1 MRGFDVDM
9 MTNSLM
15 RIAEL
20 LSERFDTQTPQQRRA
35 SHDLINSIICYCN
48 LYSKGIGRIPP
59 IAELEQ
65 LADMLQTGLDAI
77 KPAIDD
83 RDIEFEMA
91 GLNLAYS
98 VIGRLTVM
106 ASKLKSSSER
116 PKEAQSKEVPECLG
130 RWYNDAQEG
139 VCATVEC
146 SYRQHC
152 REEYGATEA
161 VESLHQS
168 TLVDKPAP

>member
-1 MRGFDVDM
+1 M

-20 LSERFDTQTPQQRRA
+20 LSGRFDAQTPQQRRA

-48 LYSKGIGRIPP
+48 LYSTKEIGRTPP

-65 LADMLQTGLDAI
+65 LAYMLQTGLDAI

-83 RDIEFEMA
+83 RDIEFEQA

-98 VIGRLTVM
+98 VIGRLSVM
-106 ASKLKSSSER
+106 ATKLKSSSER
-116 PKEAQSKEVPECLG
+116 PREAPECLG

-146 SYRQHC
+146 SYRQRC
-152 REEYGATEA
+152 RDEYVAAEA
-161 VESLHQS
+161 VASRREY
-168 TLVDKPAP
+168 VADDKPEP